1 MIAVFKREFKSFF
14 TNVTGPL
21 FISFLLC
28 FIGIYVMFINLRG
41 GYSSFEYSLSNVSM
55 VLLLIVPILTMRSFA
70 EERHS
75 KTDQLLYSLPM
86 GIGSIVLGKYLAML
100 AVLAIPTAIAALYPL
115 ILGTLGEVAYGSAYL
130 ALFSFFLL
138 GAALIAV
145 GMFMSSLTE
154 SQVIAAVMSF
164 GVLLLMYMMKSLSA
178 LVPQTKEAS
187 LICFLVLSAVLA
199 LVLYSLTKSTAVSV
213 VLFAA
218 LAFVTAVFYYFKS
231 AAFAG
236 LFGRVISYLAVFE
249 RFLDLTEGVFDLTAV
264 VYLISVAFF
273 FVYLTCRSVEKR
285 RYA

>member
-1 MIAVFKREFKSFF
+1 MIAVFKREFKAFF

-41 GYSSFEYSLSNVSM
+41 GYSSFEYSLSNVAM

-115 ILGTLGEVAYGSAYL
+115 ILRTLGEVAYGSAYL

-154 SQVIAAVMSF
+154 SQVIAAVTSF

-199 LVLYSLTKSTAVSV
+199 LVLYSLTKNTAVSV

-236 LFGRVISYLAVFE
+236 LFGKVISYLAIFE

>member
-1 MIAVFKREFKSFF
+1 MIAVFKREFKAFF

-41 GYSSFEYSLSNVSM
+41 GYSSFEYSLSNVAM

-100 AVLAIPTAIAALYPL
+100 AVLAIPTAI
-115 ILGTLGEVAYGSAYL
+115 EVAYGSAYL

-154 SQVIAAVMSF
+154 SQVIAAVTSF

-199 LVLYSLTKSTAVSV
+199 LVLYSLTKNTAVSV

-236 LFGRVISYLAVFE
+236 LFGKVISYLAIFE